1 MECEAADAFLFST
14 SSKESSYFHTFSH
27 ASLNVDICH
36 FLEASNVKTKF
47 EALGTNAI
55 FFLQYSLSRIP
66 NSYHTG
72 NVKTSA
78 RQTTTPQ
85 LNDSL
90 SLSPDKG
97 PVMNS
102 SDEIFT
108 HPWSPKCYNNIS
120 KISTD
125 SGNDDGTWMIKIV
138 FGSPYKNVSKVC
150 EKGSKG
156 YLYEDIDDEEIP
168 IRATVLQVLLFIM
181 FFGGFLAILSNSV
194 VLFFG
199 IRTKGLFKPEVMS
212 LAVTDLL
219 TGLLGTPTVMAIY
232 FFSEYIGGNY
242 FYRTRVRSLFTL
254 VTNSLSHS
262 CLVNLIDVT
271 LACEDANLKLV
282 EVVTVAHV
290 DAEDHVGNSL
300 LQIWEVTFGPKAKLL
315 FRL

>member
-1 MECEAADAFLFST
+1 ML
-14 SSKESSYFHTFSH
+14 
-27 ASLNVDICH
+27 
-36 FLEASNVKTKF
+36 
-47 EALGTNAI
+47 
-55 FFLQYSLSRIP
+55 LQYSLSRIP

-72 NVKTSA
+72 NVKTSV

-125 SGNDDGTWMIKIV
+125 SGNDDGTWMIKVV

-219 TGLLGTPTVMAIY
+219 TGLLGTPSVMAIY
-232 FFSEYIGGNY
+232 YFSEYMDNY
-242 FYRTRVRSLFTL
+242 FYIIFQKRIFSVGHCPENPKRAKKQVGASPPQSSGNAQNKTFLSETL
-254 VTNSLSHS
+254 
-262 CLVNLIDVT
+262 
-271 LACEDANLKLV
+271 
-282 EVVTVAHV
+282 
-290 DAEDHVGNSL
+290 
-300 LQIWEVTFGPKAKLL
+300 P
-315 FRL
+315 

>member
-1 MECEAADAFLFST
+1 MWSVKQLMHSCFLLLPRSHHIFIHFPMLLSMW
-14 SSKESSYFHTFSH
+14 TF
-27 ASLNVDICH
+27 
-36 FLEASNVKTKF
+36 
-47 EALGTNAI
+47 AI
-55 FFLQYSLSRIP
+55 FWRHRTLRPSLRPWVPMLLQYSLSRIP

-72 NVKTSA
+72 NVKTSVSK
-78 RQTTTPQ
+78 TTTPQ

-125 SGNDDGTWMIKIV
+125 SGNDDGTWMIKVV

-232 FFSEYIGGNY
+232 YFSEYIGGNY
-242 FYRTRVRSLFTL
+242 FLYFIFHIS
-254 VTNSLSHS
+254 TNS
-262 CLVNLIDVT
+262 NI
-271 LACEDANLKLV
+271 
-282 EVVTVAHV
+282 
-290 DAEDHVGNSL
+290 
-300 LQIWEVTFGPKAKLL
+300 
-315 FRL
+315 